1 MKTVSEI
8 FKDAQE
14 KSKSVLSY
22 EIFPPKGELTLDAAH
37 SIVSKLSS
45 YSPGFI
51 SVTCSAGGSDNNQ
64 STNQIAALIQDDF
77 GLTSIAHITCVGAT
91 DKSFESS
98 IADLKAKGI
107 RNVLA
112 LRGDLPHHAKPLHFL
127 YAKDIIPAL
136 KDRGFCVG
144 AAAYPEG
151 HITCDSPKANID
163 HLKAK
168 CDAGAD
174 FFVTQLAFDND
185 CIYRFIEDVRAAG
198 IDKPLAIGIM
208 PFLSK
213 SQISRMV
220 FMCGA
225 SLPSAV
231 IKLLAKYENDPTALR
246 QAGIEYACKQMSD
259 LAEAGVDGI
268 HTYTMNHDDIASQTY
283 AAIHGKCL

>member
-1 MKTVSEI
+1 MNTVSEI
-8 FKDAQE
+8 FKDAKRE
-14 KSKSVLSY
+14 GKAALSY
-22 EIFPPKGELTLDAAH
+22 EIFPPRGELTLDAA
-37 SIVSKLSS
+37 STILSKLSS
-45 YSPGFI
+45 YNPGFI

-64 STNQIAALIQDDF
+64 STNRIAALIQDGF

-91 DKSFESS
+91 DASLKSS

-107 RNVLA
+107 KNVLA
-112 LRGDLPHHAKPLHFL
+112 LRGDLPNHSKPLNFP
-127 YAKDIIPAL
+127 YAKDIIPIL
-136 KDRGFCVG
+136 KDEGFCVG

-151 HITCDSPKANID
+151 HITCDSPKANMD

-174 FFVTQLAFDND
+174 FFVTQLAFDNE
-185 CIYRFIEDVRAAG
+185 CIYRFIEDVRGAG
-198 IDKPLAIGIM
+198 IDRPITIGIM

-225 SLPSAV
+225 SLPSTV
-231 IKLLAKYENDPTALR
+231 IKLLAKYEDDRVALR
-246 QAGIEYACKQMSD
+246 QAGIEYACRQMHD

-268 HTYTMNHDDIASQTY
+268 HAYTMNHDDIASQTY
-283 AAIHGKCL
+283 ETLRGKCL